1 MGKPAQRSRTL
12 IDPRKSK
19 RIGYWDG
26 LTSLALVYTAL
37 VTPAEVALL
46 ECATSALEPFFM
58 INRAVDAIFAFD
70 MLVQCNLMIE
80 IKSKD
85 VSKRGTE
92 WITKKN
98 LIIKHYLKSWFI
110 VDLASILVSAFDFMC
125 FQFVQDM
132 LGESA
137 GGLGKLKILRVLR
150 ILRLVKLIR
159 LLRASRML
167 KRWEQRLPINYA
179 VLSLFK
185 AIGTVILLAHWF
197 ACIWVLQAKIQDDM
211 ENTWMPR
218 YGYCT
223 PVVSGEASSGS
234 FLEGGDSPTIS
245 STLGPVVYECPPL
258 QAYIASL
265 YFAIMTITSIGY
277 GDIVASKSN
286 WVEQFICV
294 WLMLTACVV
303 WCQMIGVFSGVISS
317 FNPEV
322 NGKRSASHAPRP
334 VLPRNPPL

>member
-1 MGKPAQRSRTL
+1 MAS
-12 IDPRKSK
+12 PR
-19 RIGYWDG
+19 W
-26 LTSLALVYTAL
+26 ALVCTAL

-58 INRAVDAIFAFD
+58 INRIVDGIFTFD

-98 LIIKHYLKSWFI
+98 LVIKHYLKSWFI

-137 GGLGKLKILRVLR
+137 GGREAQDPPRPPHLAPGQAHPPAA
-150 ILRLVKLIR
+150 RLADVE
-159 LLRASRML
+159 AV
-167 KRWEQRLPINYA
+167 EQRLPINYA

-234 FLEGGDSPTIS
+234 FLRGGDSPTIS

-258 QAYIASL
+258 QAYIASSTL
-265 YFAIMTITSIGY
+265 
-277 GDIVASKSN
+277 
-286 WVEQFICV
+286 
-294 WLMLTACVV
+294 LL
-303 WCQMIGVFSGVISS
+303 
-317 FNPEV
+317 
-322 NGKRSASHAPRP
+322 
-334 VLPRNPPL
+334 

>member
-26 LTSLALVYTAL
+26 LTSLALIYTAL

-137 GGLGKLKILRVLR
+137 GSLGKLKILRVLR

-185 AIGTVILLAHWF
+185 AIGTVVLLAHWF

-223 PVVSGEASSGS
+223 PVVSGEASSGR
-234 FLEGGDSPTIS
+234 PTIN
-245 STLGPVVYECPPL
+245 C
-258 QAYIASL
+258 
-265 YFAIMTITSIGY
+265 
-277 GDIVASKSN
+277 
-286 WVEQFICV
+286 
-294 WLMLTACVV
+294 
-303 WCQMIGVFSGVISS
+303 
-317 FNPEV
+317 
-322 NGKRSASHAPRP
+322 
-334 VLPRNPPL
+334 